1 MTQVLIHDGKL
12 DRQAAADALRQFLE
26 NVVRV
31 SKLELKVN
39 VRPISAEGE
48 GSGGGAEGC
57 CRNSHGECGRRRRTT
72 SRHSSRGQQ
81 TFPVVPLCHK
91 NNEGQPVLPGGPALR
106 EHVSVCAESHAVS
119 EGCRA
124 VAAYLH
130 KTDVRDLHNGDVA
143 FLVETRNWESREP

>member
-1 MTQVLIHDGKL
+1 MLPEFA
-12 DRQAAADALRQFLE
+12 R
-26 NVVRV
+26 RV
-31 SKLELKVN
+31 WA
-39 VRPISAEGE
+39 SAKNDK
-48 GSGGGAEGC
+48 S
-57 CRNSHGECGRRRRTT
+57 SFIPRTA
-72 SRHSSRGQQ
+72 